1 MDGRQFDALDMLG
14 VLSFL
19 LGLENLMENRQQSA
33 QNDVGAANDK
43 QASYL
48 LSEIGERLDRQDKAL
63 ESILKKLERLERGIN
78 GDTV

>member
-1 MDGRQFDALDMLG
+1 MDGRQFDSLDALG
-14 VLSFL
+14 VASFL

-48 LSEIGERLDRQDKAL
+48 LSEIGKRLDGQDRTL
-63 ESILKKLERLERGIN
+63 EAILNKLEQLERRLDN
-78 GDTV
+78 A